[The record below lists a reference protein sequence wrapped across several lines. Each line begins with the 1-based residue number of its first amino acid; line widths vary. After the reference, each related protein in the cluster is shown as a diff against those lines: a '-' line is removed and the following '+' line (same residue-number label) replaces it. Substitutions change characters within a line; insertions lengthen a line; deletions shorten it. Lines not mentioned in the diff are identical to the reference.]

1 MTGLKKILAAWMII
15 AGFSATAAAESYSFA
30 CISSG
35 SAANCATGSTQLRV
49 DVLNFGANQTLFQF
63 YNIGASSSSI
73 TDIYFD
79 DGTLLGIAQV
89 NNSSGV
95 SFSPPATP
103 GNLPDG
109 NNADP
114 DFVTTAGFSADSDP
128 PVSPNGVNP
137 GETLG
142 ILFNLQPGKS
152 FSSVINALTLAGAPG
167 GLRIGLH
174 VQSFS
179 NGGSGSFINAVSP
192 VPEINQWLMM
202 LLGFTFIAIRNVA
215 SARSE
220 QNLASK
226 LQS

>member
-1 MTGLKKILAAWMII
+1 MTGLRKILAAWMMIT
-15 AGFSATAAAESYSFA
+15 GFSATAAAESFSFA

-35 SAANCATGSTQLRV
+35 SAANCATGATQLRV
-49 DVLNFGANQTLFQF
+49 DVLNFSANQTLFQF
-63 YNIGASSSSI
+63 YNTGAGNSSI

-89 NNSSGV
+89 NNGPSGSGV

-103 GNLPDG
+103 GNLPG
-109 NNADP
+109 GRNADP

-128 PVSPNGVNP
+128 PVSSNGVNP

-142 ILFNLQPGKS
+142 ILFNLQSGQS

-179 NGGSGSFINAVSP
+179 DGSSASFINNINAVSP

-202 LLGFTFIAIRNVA
+202 LLGFTFIAIRTVT
-215 SARSE
+215 SARS
-220 QNLASK
+220 
-226 LQS
+226 

>member
-1 MTGLKKILAAWMII
+1 MTGLKKTLAAWMII

-35 SAANCATGSTQLRV
+35 STANCATGATQLRV
-49 DVLNFGANQTLFQF
+49 DVLNFSANQTLFQF
-63 YNIGASSSSI
+63 YNIGAGNSSI

-103 GNLPDG
+103 GNLPG
-109 NNADP
+109 GMNADP
-114 DFVTTAGFSADSDP
+114 AFVTTAGFSADSNP
-128 PVSPNGVNP
+128 PVSANGVNP

-142 ILFNLQPGKS
+142 ILFNLQSGQS
-152 FSSVINALTLAGAPG
+152 FSSVINALALAGAPG

-179 NGGSGSFINAVSP
+179 GGSSASFINNINAVSP
-192 VPEINQWLMM
+192 VPETNQWLMM
-202 LLGFTFIAIRNVA
+202 LLGLTVIAIRTVT
-215 SARSE
+215 SARS
-220 QNLASK
+220 
-226 LQS
+226 